1 MFKFRSD
8 FGMTTRFRLMMAY
21 CLILLIFLVMIEI
34 VVSHTLTQKL
44 TGEMG
49 MRVEAA
55 ANLGNRL
62 AELGVKY
69 DQIPTEVN
77 QLTGATTAVYRAG
90 QLIGQSGD
98 LPKGFAPK
106 QARESGLALLDGDIY
121 VAVAR
126 PLGENGQIIT
136 YGPRSNFEAWSDDI
150 LQDILYISIPVFLL
164 CLAVGIFYLNRIFA
178 AFESVANALKN
189 LAYGFSVTDI
199 PHRGEKSEVGMLAD
213 AAHGFRINAENLQKM
228 REENEERRILAEQK
242 NVNLLNSTENFR
254 AGTATIVST
263 VSESANILQ
272 ESAKLLNL
280 TAHDTAQSASEV
292 VKVADIAAQNV
303 GIVAAA
309 ATELTASIAEI
320 SRQVEDAEKISVSAV
335 DTVSMARNNITELQ
349 NSAQKIGEV
358 VSLIQSIASQT
369 NLLALNATI
378 EAARAGEAGRG
389 FAVVASEVKSLANQ
403 TALATEEIQNQV
415 NTIQDS
421 TKRSVEGVVTITN
434 AIENINDITRHIAS
448 AVEQQGKA
456 TAEIARNVQQ
466 AAASTIQVTNRM
478 GGVNKLAAQTN
489 LAAEQV
495 QSASSDLLGESD
507 ALQQK
512 VSNFLLEL
520 SAK

>member
-8 FGMTTRFRLMMAY
+8 FGMTTRFRLMVAY
-21 CLILLIFLVMIEI
+21 CLILLIFLVMIEM
-34 VVSHTLTQKL
+34 VVSRILTQKL

-55 ANLGNRL
+55 ANLGSRL
-62 AELGVKY
+62 AEFGIK
-69 DQIPTEVN
+69 DEQIPTEVN
-77 QLTGATTAVYRAG
+77 QLTGATTALYRAG
-90 QLIGQSGD
+90 KLISQSGD
-98 LPKGFAPK
+98 LPKGFTPK
-106 QARESGLALLDGDIY
+106 QSNESGLAELEGDIY

-150 LQDILYISIPVFLL
+150 LKDILYFSVPVFILF
-164 CLAVGIFYLNRIFA
+164 LAVGIFYLNRIFA
-178 AFESVANALKN
+178 TFESVATALKN
-189 LAYGFSVTDI
+189 LAYGFAVDDI

-228 REENEERRILAEQK
+228 REDNEDRRILAEQQ
-242 NVNLLNSTENFR
+242 NVNLLKSTENFR
-254 AGTATIVST
+254 VGTANIVST

-272 ESAKLLNL
+272 ESAKLLNM
-280 TAHDTAQSASEV
+280 TAHDTALSASEV

-415 NTIQDS
+415 NTIQES

-434 AIENINDITRHIAS
+434 AIENINDITRHIAD

-456 TAEIARNVQQ
+456 TGEIARNVQQ
-466 AAASTIQVTNRM
+466 AADSTLQVTNRM
-478 GGVNKLAAQTN
+478 NGVNKLAAQTN
-489 LAAEQV
+489 QAAEQV
-495 QSASSDLLGESD
+495 QSASSNLLDESD
-507 ALQQK
+507 ALHQK
-512 VSNFLLEL
+512 VTNFLVEL
-520 SAK
+520 GAK